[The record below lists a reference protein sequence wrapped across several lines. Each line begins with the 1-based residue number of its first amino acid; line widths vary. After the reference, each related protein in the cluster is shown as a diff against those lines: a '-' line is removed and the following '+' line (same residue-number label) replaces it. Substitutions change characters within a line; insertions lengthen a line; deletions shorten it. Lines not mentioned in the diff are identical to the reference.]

1 MGLSQLRLG
10 AAALFAL
17 AVIPHIAFAQ
27 ATPPTPSRQELN
39 RAERAP
45 PRLSAPPPDLFSNPG
60 AGACPLAENPAPL
73 TITSVRLN
81 GLTAATPEALQPAYA
96 DLLNKPGDASD
107 LCKVRDR
114 VSDALFDRG
123 ILARVE
129 IPAQNIEGGA
139 VTIEVIEAH
148 IVNVVVRGDAG
159 PTATVLE
166 AYAAKLRGM
175 APFDINK
182 VQRYILLAS
191 DLPGTKV
198 QASVR
203 PSPSGER
210 GAVDLDLNVLHDP
223 HDLIV
228 NTQNLQSTATGRWGV
243 LARADFDGFTSLGER
258 TSIVGYRTFQSEQW
272 VIQGLQEARIGGEGL
287 VVRASLAYG
296 ESTPGAALKP
306 LGLKSKSVVASF
318 EAAYPLL
325 RKRREN
331 VWLAG
336 GIEMINQDTTVGG
349 GGGLLI
355 NDDLRVLYARMDV
368 DRTYYWGPRPVLL
381 TGQFGV
387 RQGLDGLGATPAGD
401 RFLSRAAARPG
412 ATVAFAEG
420 SAFAVLTPRLS
431 VLARVEGQYS
441 ARPLAAYEEYAVG
454 SLTIGRGYDPAF
466 ISGDSAIA
474 ASLEVRGGPYQ
485 PVSGWTVSPYA
496 FFDIARVSD
505 QDPGGLTQSVSSVG
519 IGFQAPLRERW
530 LLDVAYA
537 YPLERRELDRARPSP
552 RLLVNLTARFF

>member
-1 MGLSQLRLG
+1 MAQTP
-10 AAALFAL
+10 AAA
-17 AVIPHIAFAQ
+17 
-27 ATPPTPSRQELN
+27 PSRQELN

-45 PRLSAPPPDLFSNPG
+45 PALSAPAPDLFSNPG
-60 AGACPLAENPAPL
+60 VGACPLAENPAPL
-73 TITSVRLN
+73 TVTSVTLN
-81 GLTAATPEALQPAYA
+81 GLTAFRPEAIQPAYA

-107 LCKVRDR
+107 LCKIRDR

-139 VTIEVIEAH
+139 ITIEVIEAR

-159 PTATVLE
+159 PTATALE

-175 APFDINK
+175 TPFDIDK

-210 GAVDLDLNVLHDP
+210 GAVDLDLNVQHDP

-228 NTQNLQSTATGRWGV
+228 NAQNLQSTATGRWGV
-243 LARADFDGFTSLGER
+243 LARADFDGFSPLGER
-258 TSIVGYRTFQSEQW
+258 TSIVGYRTIQNEQW
-272 VIQGLQEARIGGEGL
+272 VLQGLQEARIGGEGF

-306 LGLKSKSVVASF
+306 LGLKSKSVVASV

-325 RKRREN
+325 RRRREN
-331 VWLAG
+331 IWLAG
-336 GIEMINQDTTVGG
+336 GIEMINQDTVVS

-355 NDDLRVLYARMDV
+355 NDDLRVAYARVDV
-368 DRTYYWGPRPVLL
+368 DRTYYWGPRPVVMSA
-381 TGQFGV
+381 QFGV
-387 RQGLDGLGATPAGD
+387 RQGIKGLGATSAGD
-401 RFLSRAAARPG
+401 RFLSRASARPG

-420 SAFAVLTPRLS
+420 AAYVVLTPRLS
-431 VLARVEGQYS
+431 VVARLEGQYS
-441 ARPLAAYEEYAVG
+441 AKPLAAYEEYAVG

-466 ISGDSAIA
+466 ISGDSAVA
-474 ASLEVRGGPYQ
+474 ASLEVRAGPYQ
-485 PVSGWTVSPYA
+485 PVSGWTFSPYA
-496 FFDIARVSD
+496 FFNIARVSD
-505 QDPGGLTQSVSSVG
+505 QDPGGLAQSVSSFG
-519 IGFQAPLRERW
+519 IGFQAPLRGRW
-530 LLDVAYA
+530 LVDVAYA
-537 YPLERRELDRARPSP
+537 YPLERRELDGARPSP